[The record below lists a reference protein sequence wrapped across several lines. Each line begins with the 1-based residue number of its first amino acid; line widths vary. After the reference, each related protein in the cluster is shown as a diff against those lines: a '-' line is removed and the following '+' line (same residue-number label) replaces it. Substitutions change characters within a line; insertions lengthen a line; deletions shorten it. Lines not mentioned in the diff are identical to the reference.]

1 MHVSQILSRPARLPM
16 DEVEV
21 AIYKRSTHCNG
32 MSSSTYSNFDSGI
45 CPGPM
50 YTNRH
55 AHSSPED
62 GDLPASMPR
71 TSFTIPLKGHS
82 NGSLRTTEPSGCN
95 NTINR
100 NGRTPPGM
108 MITSTAKQPEAQ
120 SLFRSPNRP
129 RKSNTSR
136 NCVMCIL
143 ILAILMFVLIV
154 ALFIG
159 QWASE
164 GYISQIPHNGVC
176 LITFF
181 PYNNDVLFLTNLL

>member
-45 CPGPM
+45 CPGPI
-50 YTNRH
+50 YTNRN

-62 GDLPASMPR
+62 GDLPISMPR
-71 TSFTIPLKGHS
+71 SSFTIPLKNHS
-82 NGSLRTTEPSGCN
+82 NGGLRTAEPNSCN
-95 NTINR
+95 NTITR

-108 MITSTAKQPEAQ
+108 MLTSTSKQPEAQ
-120 SLFRSPNRP
+120 SLFPNSNRP
-129 RKSNTSR
+129 RKSNASR
-136 NCVMCIL
+136 NCVLCIL
-143 ILAILMFVLIV
+143 ILAILMFTLIV

-164 GYISQIPHNGVC
+164 GYISQIPQNGVG
-176 LITFF
+176 LFIFT
-181 PYNNDVLFLTNLL
+181 FLTNAFSD